1 MTTVLKNIAKKEK
14 FHLTSEVATKII
26 EESNGNLRKAI
37 LVFEALKMQS
47 YVLRLPFPHG
57 FSQLCVLTSCFFR
70 PLSRLRPTLDSDS
83 LETAKP
89 DWETFCIKVAD
100 SILAQQDP
108 ERLLEVRG
116 RLYELMS
123 HCIPPVL
130 ILKVRLVSSRA

>member
-1 MTTVLKNIAKKEK
+1 MVV
-14 FHLTSEVATKII
+14 S
-26 EESNGNLRKAI
+26 
-37 LVFEALKMQS
+37 
-47 YVLRLPFPHG
+47 
-57 FSQLCVLTSCFFR
+57 
-70 PLSRLRPTLDSDS
+70 RPTLDSDS
-83 LETAKP
+83 LDTAKP

-130 ILKVRLVSSRA
+130 ILKVRRVPPVLSRLAFWGFLERPEWES